1 MENVVIG
8 YIGCPIRHVISR
20 FGDKW
25 SMLVLYELNQSKE
38 GKLRYS
44 ELSKKMLDC
53 SQKMLSATL
62 RNLEENGLVR
72 RTVHNTM
79 PIQVDYSLTEVGQ
92 SLMPHINGL
101 IDWARQNMSY
111 FKEKPLK

>member
-1 MENVVIG
+1 MENVISD

-38 GKLRYS
+38 GRMRYS
-44 ELSKKMLDC
+44 ELSRKMLDC

-62 RNLEENGLVR
+62 KNLEQNGLVK
-72 RTVHNTM
+72 RTVINTM
-79 PIQVDYSLTEVGQ
+79 PIKVDYSLTEVGV

-101 IDWARQNMSY
+101 VEWGRNNMAY
-111 FKEKPLK
+111 FKEKP

>member
-1 MENVVIG
+1 MENVVID

-38 GKLRYS
+38 GKMRYS
-44 ELSKKMLDC
+44 DLSKRMTDC

-62 RNLEENGLVR
+62 KNLENNGLVK
-72 RTVHNTM
+72 RTVINTM
-79 PIQVDYSLTEVGQ
+79 PIQVDYSLTEVGV
-92 SLMPHINGL
+92 SLMPHIIGL
-101 IDWARQNMSY
+101 VEWGRDNMTY
-111 FKEKPLK
+111 FKEKR